1 MSLVSENVIPGNHGK
16 VFETNAKEN
25 HDLEKIK
32 DKLTSL
38 DGIKDVII
46 NAEVFPKEFTVHT
59 TELVTIK
66 DVESVVKSLGFHA
79 IPKTLF
85 SL

>member
-16 VFETNAKEN
+16 LFETNAKGN
-25 HDLEKIK
+25 HDLNSIK

-46 NAEVFPKEFTVHT
+46 NAEVFPKEFTVYT
-59 TELVTIK
+59 SELVTIK

-85 SL
+85 TL